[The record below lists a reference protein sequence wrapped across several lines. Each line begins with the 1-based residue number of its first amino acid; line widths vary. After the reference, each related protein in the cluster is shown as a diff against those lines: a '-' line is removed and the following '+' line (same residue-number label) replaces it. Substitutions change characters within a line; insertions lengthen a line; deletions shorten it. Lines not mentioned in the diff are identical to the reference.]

1 MTQGIR
7 PDPPCSER
15 VYPQGPMSRTPH
27 APPSPAPPG
36 SADAIGPAGSVPQP
50 EGRPTPPERDELDL
64 ARAII
69 RAEADAVA
77 GLSERLNASFT
88 HAVTLI
94 QRCAKANGNVL
105 VTGLGKSGLIGAKIS
120 AMLASLGVSS
130 HFVHPTEAAHGDL
143 GNFRPSDLCIAIS
156 YSGETEEIVALAAIL
171 RQDAIPVI
179 AITAGERA
187 SGLSRVAS
195 VTLDT
200 GDVESR
206 AALSPA
212 PTVSTTAALVLGDA
226 LALCAAHRL
235 GLNVDDFA
243 RRHPGGT
250 LGWRL
255 KPVTEALRFVVGR
268 NLHPVPLGASV
279 AEALRLT
286 EADGRRPG
294 AILVVD
300 PEGRLTGLFTDG
312 DLRRLVLKDPA
323 HLTRPIDQ
331 VMTRQ
336 PSTLPDS
343 ARLADAER
351 LVQASRRDEIPV
363 VDQHGRPVGLLDV
376 QDLMAL
382 RLVKE

>member
-1 MTQGIR
+1 
-7 PDPPCSER
+7 
-15 VYPQGPMSRTPH
+15 MSRTP
-27 APPSPAPPG
+27 PTSPAPVSEARLG
-36 SADAIGPAGSVPQP
+36 ARHTSPAH
-50 EGRPTPPERDELDL
+50 DELEL
-64 ARAII
+64 ARRVI
-69 RAEADAVA
+69 RAEAQAVA
-77 GLSERLNASFT
+77 ELAERLDGSFSE
-88 HAVTLI
+88 AVTLI
-94 QRCAKANGNVL
+94 QRCAQANGNVL

-120 AMLASLGVSS
+120 AMLASLGISS

-143 GNFRPSDLCIAIS
+143 GNFRPSDLCLAIS
-156 YSGETEEIVALAAIL
+156 YSGQTEEIVALAAIL

-179 AITAGERA
+179 AITAGERP

-195 VTLDT
+195 VTLAT
-200 GDVESR
+200 GEVESR

-226 LALCAAHRL
+226 LALCAARRL
-235 GLNVDDFA
+235 GLNADDFA

-255 KPVTEALRFVVGR
+255 KPITEALRFVVGR
-268 NLHPVPLGASV
+268 NLHPVPLGVSV

-286 EADGRRPG
+286 EVDGRRPG
-294 AILVVD
+294 AILIVD
-300 PEGRLTGLFTDG
+300 REGRLAGLFTDG
-312 DLRRLVLKDPA
+312 DLRRLVLRDPS

-336 PSTLPDS
+336 PSTLPDT
-343 ARLADAER
+343 ARLADAEL

-363 VDQHGRPVGLLDV
+363 VDRDGRPVGLLDV

-382 RLVKE
+382 RLVKP